1 MMKLENR
8 IIAVITERHPVKSC
22 DIYAAVGG
30 SKIAYNRAIKALI
43 KICRI
48 DRNKQHYFPAED
60 PAVTSPGYVAHAE
73 VAEGLEKKQLWNRA
87 ATEWLA
93 AFDSTKSD
101 HLRTI
106 AARHREEC
114 LTRNKCRYYESECP
128 LAGRIN
134 EIKQVG
140 VFGII

>member
-1 MMKLENR
+1 MKLENK
-8 IIAVITERHPVKSC
+8 IIAVIAEKHPVKSC

-30 SKIAYNRAIKALI
+30 SKIQYNRAIKALI
-43 KICRI
+43 KTGRI
-48 DRNKQHYFPAED
+48 DRDKQNYFPAED
-60 PAVTSPGYVAHAE
+60 PAATSPKYVVHAE
-73 VAEGLEKKQLWNRA
+73 TAEGLERKQFWNRA

-93 AFDSTKSD
+93 AFDSTHSD

-114 LTRNKCRYYESECP
+114 LTKNKCRYYVSECP

-134 EIKQVG
+134 ATEQMSEYLV
-140 VFGII
+140 

>member
-8 IIAVITERHPVKSC
+8 IIAVIAEKHPIKSC

-43 KICRI
+43 KTGRI
-48 DRNKQHYFPAED
+48 DRNKQHYFPVED
-60 PAVTSPGYVAHAE
+60 PVTTSPEYVAHAE

-114 LTRNKCRYYESECP
+114 LTMNKCRHYESECP

-134 EIKQVG
+134 VTEQVAG
-140 VFGII
+140 YME

>member
-8 IIAVITERHPVKSC
+8 IIDVIAEKHPVKSC

-43 KICRI
+43 KTGRI

-60 PAVTSPGYVAHAE
+60 PATTSPGYVTHAE
-73 VAEGLEKKQLWNRA
+73 VAEGLEKRQLWNRA

-114 LTRNKCRYYESECP
+114 LTMNKCRYYESECP

-134 EIKQVG
+134 ASKQIAGELV
-140 VFGII
+140 

>member
-1 MMKLENR
+1 MELENR
-8 IIAVITERHPVKSC
+8 IIAVIAEKHLVKSC

-30 SKIAYNRAIKALI
+30 SKIAYNRAIKTLI
-43 KICRI
+43 KTGRI
-48 DRNKQHYFPAED
+48 DSNKQHYFPAED
-60 PAVTSPGYVAHAE
+60 PATTSPGYVAHAE
-73 VAEGLEKKQLWNRA
+73 VAEGLEKRRLWSRA

-93 AFDSTKSD
+93 VFDSTHSY

-114 LTRNKCRYYESECP
+114 LAMNRWRYYESECP

-134 EIKQVG
+134 AIEQVAG
-140 VFGII
+140 YQL

>member
-1 MMKLENR
+1 MELENR
-8 IIAVITERHPVKSC
+8 IIAVIAEKHPVKSC

-30 SKIAYNRAIKALI
+30 SQIEYNRAIKALI
-43 KICRI
+43 KTGRI
-48 DRNKQHYFPAED
+48 DRDKQNYFPAED
-60 PAVTSPGYVAHAE
+60 PVATSPKYVAHAM
-73 VAEGLEKKQLWNRA
+73 VAESLEKKQMWNRA

-114 LTRNKCRYYESECP
+114 LAMNKCRYYVSECS

-134 EIKQVG
+134 ATEQVAG
-140 VFGII
+140 YLV

>member
-1 MMKLENR
+1 MMELENR
-8 IIAVITERHPVKSC
+8 IIAVIVEKHPVKSC

-30 SKIAYNRAIKALI
+30 SKIQYNRAIKALI
-43 KICRI
+43 KTGRI
-48 DRNKQHYFPAED
+48 DRDKQHYFPAED
-60 PAVTSPGYVAHAE
+60 PAATSPKYVAHAMA
-73 VAEGLEKKQLWNRA
+73 AEGLEKKQLWNRA

-93 AFDSTKSD
+93 AFDSTHSD

-114 LTRNKCRYYESECP
+114 LTKNKCRYYVSECP

-134 EIKQVG
+134 ATELVAG
-140 VFGII
+140 YLV

>member
-8 IIAVITERHPVKSC
+8 IIDVIAEKYPVKSC

-30 SKIAYNRAIKALI
+30 SKIAYNRAIKTLI
-43 KICRI
+43 KTGRI

-60 PAVTSPGYVAHAE
+60 PATTSPGYVAHAE

-114 LTRNKCRYYESECP
+114 LAMNRWRHYESECP

-134 EIKQVG
+134 ATEQVVG
-140 VFGII
+140 YLV